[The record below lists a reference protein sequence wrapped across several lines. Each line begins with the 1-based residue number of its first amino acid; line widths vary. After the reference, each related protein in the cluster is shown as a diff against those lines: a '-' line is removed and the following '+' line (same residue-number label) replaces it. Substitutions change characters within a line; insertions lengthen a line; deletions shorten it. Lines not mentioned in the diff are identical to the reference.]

1 MTRTP
6 EQSLE
11 DHKHPPPYEVRV
23 GPDGKDEGW
32 RVLGGLGAGEDIGV
46 GALMDEEEF
55 SRELEKNIP
64 GRGHSLCNP
73 SRQERAKHVLSH
85 PGGSG
90 TAVVVFVYLCL
101 GWSFTDPQKVRPG
114 LLYQLL
120 KLHYCL

>member
-1 MTRTP
+1 MTTRALFTNHDKDSRTESGGP
-6 EQSLE
+6 QT
-11 DHKHPPPYEVRV
+11 PCEVRV

-55 SRELEKNIP
+55 ARELEENIP

-90 TAVVVFVYLCL
+90 TAVVVFVYLFL
-101 GWSFTDPQKVRPG
+101 RWVF
-114 LLYQLL
+114 Y
-120 KLHYCL
+120 